1 MVNGYVVVVFLC
13 KFVNL
18 GIKEINFL
26 LYLCCGLVNSCL
38 VGVIFSSVFI
48 CMILMWLYIWWI
60 IGKLWLINSMVRLSL
75 FCRFFSKLRICVC
88 IDIFSVEVGLL

>member
-48 CMILMWLYIWWI
+48 CMILM
-60 IGKLWLINSMVRLSL
+60 
-75 FCRFFSKLRICVC
+75 
-88 IDIFSVEVGLL
+88 